1 MFTNEQ
7 LSDVL
12 GTRALDSDRQ
22 LNLAHLAKVTLEG
35 HWHINDLPWDEM
47 PLFPMPE
54 NVTGRRK
61 RAFVEFGKRAI
72 KSQLE
77 AEHVAVTAARRL
89 LLQAEQ
95 EEMPLSVRRAVAAV
109 LNDEASHVT
118 VMTEM
123 EARAEEQFP
132 EYPLVHSPSPLLPV
146 FMQDIPKLQP
156 ALVAAFM
163 GLYEAMI
170 AIRGYAEQA
179 SYSRPSILGKMAA
192 HGAEDDGR
200 HAKIMRLV
208 AHEWLDRFRAEPD
221 HIKSDADM
229 RKLILTPIQEYWKLL
244 IRHEYWLLLDDPH
257 QRDTW
262 ARRVSEDASLV
273 ERVMS
278 LLEFSEEERAFME
291 ITSLA
296 KQVEHQLA

>member
-1 MFTNEQ
+1 MFSNEQ

-22 LNLAHLAKVTLEG
+22 LNLARLAQTTLDA
-35 HWHINDLPWDEM
+35 HWHIRDLPWDEM

-72 KSQLE
+72 QSQLE

-89 LLQAEQ
+89 LLQAEE
-95 EEMPLSVRRAVAAV
+95 EEMPLAVRRAVAAV

-132 EYPLVHSPSPLLPV
+132 EYPHAHSPSPLLPV
-146 FMQDIPKLQP
+146 FMEDIPRLHP

-208 AHEWLDRFRAEPD
+208 AHEWLSRFRAEPE
-221 HIKSDADM
+221 HLQSDVEM
-229 RKLILTPIQEYWKLL
+229 KELILTPIKEYWKLL
-244 IRHEYWLLLDDPH
+244 IRHEYWLLLYDPRQH
-257 QRDTW
+257 DTW

-278 LLEFSEEERAFME
+278 LLEFSDEERAFME
-291 ITSLA
+291 ILQLA